1 MTARDG
7 FHPYHLLTMGIS
19 QNTKKIFTF
28 TKLVRCP
35 LTITAAT
42 LIMSLNKQHDEIFQ
56 HDQMPYIIFT
66 NTISLIVLRSVHDLF
81 THFSGLFLKLATRQT
96 KCQEK
101 QIQTISS

>member
-1 MTARDG
+1 MNYRHKPEYENDSHVHKTWS
-7 FHPYHLLTMGIS
+7 L
-19 QNTKKIFTF
+19 
-28 TKLVRCP
+28 CP
-35 LTITAAT
+35 LTIIAAT
-42 LIMSLNKQHDEIFQ
+42 FIMSLDKQHDEIFK
-56 HDQMPYIIFT
+56 HDRMRYLILT